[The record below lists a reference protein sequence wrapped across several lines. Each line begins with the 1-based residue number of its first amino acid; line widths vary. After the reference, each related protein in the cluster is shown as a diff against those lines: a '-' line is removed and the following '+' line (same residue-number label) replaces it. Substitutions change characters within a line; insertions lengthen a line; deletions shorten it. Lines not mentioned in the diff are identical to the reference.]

1 MTLFETK
8 IYKEMIDSLT
18 PEGKSLT
25 HFSWHALLVFFSARL
40 EKEYGYVF
48 FSWNK
53 SNLLYSKL
61 YFQNIVEELLE
72 KIYCCNNGIS
82 LLFIRNLQLWF
93 VKFSDAGARFLQNFA
108 KKHLKFYHS
117 PLVHQKRKLE
127 TIKINKCFS

>member
-108 KKHLKFYHS
+108 KKTPQITSFTFGS
-117 PLVHQKRKLE
+117 PEKEIRNHK
-127 TIKINKCFS
+127 N

>member
-72 KIYCCNNGIS
+72 KIYWCNNGIS

-108 KKHLKFYHS
+108 KKNPQITSFTFGS
-117 PLVHQKRKLE
+117 PEKEIRNHK
-127 TIKINKCFS
+127 N